1 MSAQRG
7 YTLVELVTVMLIMGI
22 LASVA
27 APRFF
32 EKNPFADAGFR
43 AEARSAVRY
52 AQKLAV
58 ASGCAIRVEFTTSAY
73 TLERWQGGADCND
86 TAGTLATVQRPGGGA
101 FTATAPQGVA
111 VAAAA
116 LWFDSVGRPHDAA
129 SGALLGAVRS
139 IAVGSGAITIQP
151 DTGLVE

>member
-1 MSAQRG
+1 MNAQRG

-32 EKNPFADAGFR
+32 ETNPFADAGFR
-43 AEARSAVRY
+43 AEARSAARY

-58 ASGCAIRVEFTTSAY
+58 ASGCAIRIEFSTTGY
-73 TLERWQGGADCND
+73 TLQRWQGGADCND
-86 TAGTLATVQRPGGGA
+86 TGGTLATVQRPGGGD
-101 FTATAPQGVA
+101 FTGTAPQGVT

-116 LWFDSVGRPHDAA
+116 LYFDGVGRPHDAT
-129 SGALLGAVRS
+129 SGALLGTVQS
-139 IAVGSGAITIQP
+139 IAVGSATVTIQP